1 MLHPAQNRPA
11 NHQRGNSLSRPIQK
25 VVLSTGAACLALT
38 LNGCLINR
46 VVEVRDQFCDFDANF
61 GFEFDVSSGFVF
73 KNPVLLEK
81 DIIWLAGAPPTRSV
95 RSDDHL
101 SMIYVIEKVS
111 GGPEEDFFVELEF
124 DRMADEFKLMNV
136 RFDPAFST
144 VINPEILD
152 RDAINSAAQNFCET
166 GWTFTTRNL
175 DLDISDQ
182 DLEELPD
189 RLEILD
195 WLGPPLVHDAKD
207 GSFYYEYRL
216 RSDQPDPVTASF
228 TVWFDH
234 TGNQL
239 ERMSSRYSHFETRT
253 DFIEKKI
260 SMKVTL

>member
-61 GFEFDVSSGFVF
+61 EFEFDVSSGFVF

-136 RFDPAFST
+136 RFDPAFS
-144 VINPEILD
+144 P
-152 RDAINSAAQNFCET
+152 RNSKVRAAADPREKAVREA
-166 GWTFTTRNL
+166 GWGC
-175 DLDISDQ
+175 
-182 DLEELPD
+182 
-189 RLEILD
+189 
-195 WLGPPLVHDAKD
+195 GPQTPGAA
-207 GSFYYEYRL
+207 GARA
-216 RSDQPDPVTASF
+216 PTPP
-228 TVWFDH
+228 
-234 TGNQL
+234 
-239 ERMSSRYSHFETRT
+239 
-253 DFIEKKI
+253 
-260 SMKVTL
+260 